1 VKPTLV
7 PGLARTAALRVTED
21 PTVSHV
27 SPRLPALAGL
37 PDVFVTA
44 LMIAFTEATCVDLL
58 SDLLDADET
67 TVGTHVDLS
76 HVAATP
82 PGMTVTAAVKL
93 TSVDRR
99 ALSFVVELH
108 DEAGPT
114 CKGTHR
120 RSVVT
125 ASRFTARVTDK
136 ARGAG
141 TTS

>member
-1 VKPTLV
+1 MKPTLV

-21 PTVSHV
+21 LTVPT
-27 SPRLPALAGL
+27 SPPDCLLWPACRTCSPPA
-37 PDVFVTA
+37 F
-44 LMIAFTEATCVDLL
+44 MIAFTEATCVELL
-58 SDLLDADET
+58 SDHLDADES

-82 PGMTVTAAVKL
+82 SGMTVVEL

-99 ALSFVVELH
+99 ALSFAVELH
-108 DEAGPT
+108 DEAGPIGS
-114 CKGTHR
+114 GTDR
-120 RSVVT
+120 RSVIT
-125 ASRFTARVTDK
+125 ASRFTARVTEK